1 MEVIHVRMDKII
13 DQRVRQYANTFGIEN
28 WLIDKRLKEIAVQL
42 LVKVASFD
50 KRLINDW
57 RIVQ

>member
-28 WLIDKRLKEIAVQL
+28 WLIDKRLIINQGNSRTAFGE
-42 LVKVASFD
+42 SC
-50 KRLINDW
+50 LI
-57 RIVQ
+57 